1 MSESP
6 IDREAQIEALVE
18 EYLDALQAGEQPN
31 RAALLAAHIDIAGAL
46 DRRLV
51 LVEVMYR
58 LARSRT
64 DDDTAPP
71 EGDGWAI
78 RVRCPHCGNPIQVVE
93 PRAHEVTCRNCGTSF
108 PVEPAASAPRAPD
121 LIPRV
126 VGKFQ
131 VLGVLGRGTFGTVY
145 KASDPDLSRTVAVK
159 VPR

>member
-6 IDREAQIEALVE
+6 VDREAQIEALVE

-31 RAALLAAHIDIAGAL
+31 RAALLAVHTDIAEAL
-46 DRRLV
+46 DRRLA

-64 DDDTAPP
+64 DDDTTPP

-108 PVEPAASAPRAPD
+108 HSYPWYSPMPGMCMPNSTR
-121 LIPRV
+121 
-126 VGKFQ
+126 
-131 VLGVLGRGTFGTVY
+131 GRT
-145 KASDPDLSRTVAVK
+145 SRS
-159 VPR
+159 